1 MEANKATPSSGK
13 LVLLIG
19 PSGVGKSTVL
29 KAIRKAHPEF
39 HYPRSATT
47 RPRRQGEG
55 DEFYHFVTDA
65 EFQDLLSHKKL
76 LEYAIVHGGDHYGT
90 MVDEIIPFIKEGKIV
105 VREVDVQGFVSI
117 QNNPNFLPETKH
129 RLQSIFI
136 MPEHRDALVNRIRN
150 RAPISED
157 ELQRRLHSMEKELK
171 YADHCTNVVT
181 NRDGKIDETIRQV
194 EKLILE
200 N

>member
-1 MEANKATPSSGK
+1 MEANKATPSAGK

-19 PSGVGKSTVL
+19 PSGVGKSTIL
-29 KAIRKAHPEF
+29 KAIRKEHPEF

-55 DEFYHFVTDA
+55 DDLYHFVTEK
-65 EFQDLLSHKKL
+65 EFQDLLDHKKL

-90 MVDEIIPFIKEGKIV
+90 MYDEIIPHIKEGKTV
-105 VREVDVQGFVSI
+105 LREVDVQGFVSI
-117 QNNPNFLPETKH
+117 QNNHNFLPGEY

-136 MPEHRDALVNRIRN
+136 MPEHKDHLVERIRN

-157 ELQRRLHSMEKELK
+157 ELQRRLHSMEKELQ
-171 YADHCTNVVT
+171 YASHCTNVVT
-181 NRDGKIDETIRQV
+181 NRDGQIAETIKEV
-194 EKLILE
+194 EKLILQG
-200 N
+200 

>member
-1 MEANKATPSSGK
+1 MESKERTLSTGK

-19 PSGVGKSTVL
+19 PSGVGKSAVL
-29 KAIRKAHPEF
+29 RQLRKDHPEF

-47 RPRRQGEG
+47 RAKRQGET
-55 DEFYHFVTDA
+55 DEFYYFVSEK
-65 EFQDLLSHKKL
+65 EFQDLLDHKKL

-90 MVDEIIPFIKEGKIV
+90 MYDEIIPYIKDGKTV
-105 VREVDVQGFVSI
+105 LREVDVQGFVSI
-117 QNNPNFLPETKH
+117 QNNPNFLPESKH

-136 MPEHRDALVNRIRN
+136 MPENKEQLMERIQK

-157 ELQRRLHSMEKELK
+157 ELQRRLHSVDKELK
-171 YADHCTNVVT
+171 YADHCTSIVM
-181 NRDGKIDETIRQV
+181 NRDGKLEDTIKEV

-200 N
+200 Q